1 MKTKEKT
8 EVQKTVKKKGRGKKA
23 LKVLCVILAVIV
35 LLGAVAGVVNTVGNK
50 GNIKKA
56 QSFEQVKIEE
66 QLVPEKDE
74 NGYWTF
80 TTDREFRV
88 MQLTDVHI
96 GGGFM
101 STKKDSMA
109 LNAVAA
115 MITAEKPDP
124 CYCNR

>member
-101 STKKDSMA
+101 SDRKS
-109 LNAVAA
+109 VV
-115 MITAEKPDP
+115 
-124 CYCNR
+124 